1 MAILRSFIFMPK
13 SNLQRPDSLPVVRH
27 PDDVFLR
34 DDVILKNVSQPT
46 IWGGI
51 FAIAASL
58 IPNNAVWKPVIR
70 LAKGH
75 DLGPPVWRSPEF
87 QRKPMTPV
95 QRRLASPEFME
106 MIDRPRPVAGA
117 EFIGGG

>member
-1 MAILRSFIFMPK
+1 MAMLRSFIFRPE
-13 SNLQRPDSLPVVRH
+13 SNLPRPDSLPVVSY

-34 DDVILKNVSQPT
+34 DDVVLKNVSQPT

-58 IPNNAVWKPVIR
+58 IPNNAAWKPVIR
-70 LAKGH
+70 LAKGY
-75 DLGPPVWRSPEF
+75 DLGSPVWGSPTF

-95 QRRLASPEFME
+95 QSSLASPKIIK
-106 MIDRPRPVAGA
+106 MIDRPRPMAGA
-117 EFIGGG
+117 ELIGGG

>member
-1 MAILRSFIFMPK
+1 MAILRSFIFRPE
-13 SNLQRPDSLPVVRH
+13 SNLPRPDSLPVVPH
-27 PDDVFLR
+27 PHDVFLR
-34 DDVILKNVSQPT
+34 DDAILKNVSEPI

-75 DLGPPVWRSPEF
+75 DLGSPVWRSPTF
-87 QRKPMTPV
+87 QRKPMAPV
-95 QRRLASPEFME
+95 QIRLASPEFME

>member
-1 MAILRSFIFMPK
+1 MPET
-13 SNLQRPDSLPVVRH
+13 NLPRPDGPWTVHH

-34 DDVILKNVSQPT
+34 DEVILKNVSQPT

-51 FAIAASL
+51 SAIAASL

-70 LAKGH
+70 LTKGH
-75 DLGPPVWRSPEF
+75 DLGPPVWRNPAF

-106 MIDRPRPVAGA
+106 MIDRPRPVAGGKL
-117 EFIGGG
+117 IGGG

>member
-13 SNLQRPDSLPVVRH
+13 SNLQRPDGLPVVRH
-27 PDDVFLR
+27 PDDIFLR
-34 DDVILKNVSQPT
+34 DDLILKNVSQPK

-87 QRKPMTPV
+87 QRKTY
-95 QRRLASPEFME
+95 
-106 MIDRPRPVAGA
+106 DPRSETLSVSRIHGND
-117 EFIGGG
+117 

>member
-1 MAILRSFIFMPK
+1 MAILRSFIFRPE
-13 SNLQRPDSLPVVRH
+13 SNLQRPDSLPVVPP

-34 DDVILKNVSQPT
+34 DGVILKNVSQPT
-46 IWGGI
+46 ILGGI

-75 DLGPPVWRSPEF
+75 DLGPPVWRSPTF

-95 QRRLASPEFME
+95 Q
-106 MIDRPRPVAGA
+106 
-117 EFIGGG
+117 